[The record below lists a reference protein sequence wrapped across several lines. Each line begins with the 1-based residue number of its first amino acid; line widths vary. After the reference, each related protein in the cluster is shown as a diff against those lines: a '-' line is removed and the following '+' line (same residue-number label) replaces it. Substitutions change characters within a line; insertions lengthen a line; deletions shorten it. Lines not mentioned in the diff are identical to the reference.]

1 MLSKPQTKYQFQT
14 KKTFVKKTL
23 THKIPD
29 ENDGESDYSTSKY
42 MPKPK
47 VAEDPNIPAHSEW
60 KKGKIEQSEKYV
72 KTEIV
77 SSESIQVLKAAAS
90 IKSLVEKIISHK
102 DVNAFFAES
111 DSIVKARGTE
121 TYEAFVSGENTIED
135 CEELAKKN
143 IICYYRKI
151 NYFHHSTPIFGLLV
165 FFELD
170 EKKNRIPNIV
180 PETVAFGSLP
190 KLLKADIKD
199 FEMKNVVTFQNKDPD
214 LAYHYWIPCFI
225 NDEHFDYV
233 KDMMKN
239 VLVRLSGLNKSNKL
253 PEFEPSM
260 VEEVLIPMFSRLL
273 NKIYREKDASA
284 KDIQALSYMFQLINK
299 LCEVYPKLKD
309 SISEK
314 VEAFIDV
321 NNEKVNKNAIDTF
334 LVQTLFCNF
343 DVFDHNFSSVLFKKI
358 YTIALTLCLE
368 SKNKYDAD
376 SAVFALNS
384 VSKLLVRYRETA
396 FFLLND
402 QTSDDFANRYGLLN
416 GERVRAFLKEVSAI
430 NEAKSWSICKL
441 SNYYGDAANA
451 KESIAVL
458 RKCVYNAEIH
468 RIKNSSL

>member
-1 MLSKPQTKYQFQT
+1 
-14 KKTFVKKTL
+14 
-23 THKIPD
+23 
-29 ENDGESDYSTSKY
+29 
-42 MPKPK
+42 

-90 IKSLVEKIISHK
+90 IKSVVENIISNK
-102 DVNAFFAES
+102 EVNAYFAES

-121 TYEAFVSGENTIED
+121 TYEAFVSGEDTIED
-135 CEELAKKN
+135 CDELAKKN
-143 IICYYRKI
+143 IICNFRKI

-170 EKKNRIPNIV
+170 EKKNRIPTII

-190 KLLKADIKD
+190 ELLKTDIED
-199 FEMKNVVTFQNKDPD
+199 FGMKNVVTFHKKDSD
-214 LAYHYWIPCFI
+214 LAYHYWIPICI
-225 NDEHFDYV
+225 NDDHIDYV

-260 VEEVLIPMFSRLL
+260 VEEVLIPMFTRML
-273 NKIYREKDASA
+273 NKIYKGMDTSA
-284 KDIQALSYMFQLINK
+284 KDVQAIGYMFQMINK

-309 SISEK
+309 SISER

-321 NNEKVNKNAIDTF
+321 SNEKVNKNAVDTF

-343 DVFDHNFSSVLFKKI
+343 DVFDHDFSSLLFKKI
-358 YTIALTLCLE
+358 YPIALTLCLE
-368 SKNKYDAD
+368 CKKRCDAE

-384 VSKLLVRYRETA
+384 VSKLLARYRETA

-416 GERVRAFLKEVSAI
+416 GERVKAFLKEVTAI